1 MKTVNHLGD
10 PYYEINENRLLEI
23 SEATEQQI
31 AEFEKEFLRTSDQLY
46 ESVAKV
52 IDKTL
57 ESSFAIFGIDAAQAK
72 HLVESG
78 RLVLITR
85 GVLPEVTYLA
95 ALDKEDLFCV
105 HTQIKH
111 DDHTGEKALIVNIV
125 LLKEQEVQSY
135 GREGCQKSD

>member
-1 MKTVNHLGD
+1 MKTIKHLGD

-31 AEFEKEFLRTSDQLY
+31 AEFEKEILRTSDQLY
-46 ESVAKV
+46 ESVAKA

-57 ESSFAIFGIDAAQAK
+57 ESSFALFGIDAVRAK
-72 HLVESG
+72 RLVEDG
-78 RLVLITR
+78 RLELITR

-95 ALDKEDLFCV
+95 LLDNEDLFCV

-111 DDHTGEKALIVNIV
+111 DDHTGKEALIVYIV
-125 LLKEQEVQSY
+125 PLKEQEVQSH
-135 GREGCQKSD
+135 GRKGCQKSD